1 MLVHYDAISLKAR
14 QRKPEGALADLVAA
28 LDANDRLLQR
38 WLPRLTNDPAYNRNL
53 SLADA
58 FKPEHI
64 TPIDWDT
71 HFHDRPRIL
80 GVPLTGGAGEY
91 RLRAPLRTIG
101 QAGLAQTM
109 ICEPPKA
116 FSVRILSPIELARAA
131 PDSIILHQP
140 LDDPQTDALE
150 AYARYTPQ
158 VKRIITIDD
167 LVTALPK
174 KNSFYKSGFKDARP
188 RLRRTLG
195 MADRL
200 VVSTRPLA
208 DICADMIDDIR
219 IMPNCLESSLWGD
232 VVPPRLPRKKPRVG
246 WAGAQQHLG
255 DLELI
260 YTVVEALADEV
271 DWIFMGMCPEPLKP
285 FVRESH
291 GFVQDFRL
299 YPQALARLDLDL
311 AIAPLEIH
319 AFNEC
324 KSNLR
329 LLEYG
334 AMGWPVVCTDIYPYQ
349 NAPVTRLPNDPQ
361 KWISTL
367 REQLAEPDALREAG
381 LTLQRWVA
389 DGFILENHAASW
401 FAAYGP

>member
-1 MLVHYDAISLKAR
+1 MPSITETTLRFTGGYPPLPVLAAAFGLAALMWWLYGRESR
-14 QRKPEGALADLVAA
+14 FGGGALAKLPALLRSMAVFVLVMALAGPVLRHVTTLRQLGRVVIAVDGSASMQLTDEAA
-28 LDANDRLLQR
+28 EKSATTTKSR
-38 WLPRLTNDPAYNRNL
+38 
-53 SLADA
+53 
-58 FKPEHI
+58 
-64 TPIDWDT
+64 
-71 HFHDRPRIL
+71 
-80 GVPLTGGAGEY
+80 
-91 RLRAPLRTIG
+91 
-101 QAGLAQTM
+101 
-109 ICEPPKA
+109 
-116 FSVRILSPIELARAA
+116 VR
-131 PDSIILHQP
+131 
-140 LDDPQTDALE
+140 
-150 AYARYTPQ
+150 
-158 VKRIITIDD
+158 RIITIDD
-167 LVTALPK
+167 LITALPK

-200 VVSTRPLA
+200 VVSTGPLA
-208 DICADMIDDIR
+208 DICADMVGDIR
-219 IMPNCLESSLWGD
+219 IMPNCLEGALWGD
-232 VVPPRLPRKKPRVG
+232 VTPPRLPHKKPRVG

-260 YTVVEALADEV
+260 YSVVETLADEV
-271 DWIFMGMCPEPLKP
+271 DWIFMGMCPDPLRP
-285 FVRESH
+285 FVKESH

-334 AMGWPVVCTDIYPYQ
+334 AMGWPVICTDIYPYQ

-361 KWISTL
+361 RWIATI
-367 REQLAEPDALREAG
+367 REQLAEPEALRAAG
-381 LTLQRWVA
+381 LDLQRWVA
-389 DGFILENHAASW
+389 DGFILENHATSW